1 MCRTS
6 GSTSPRERRLTSRT
20 EAHLANGGSPR
31 EQRLTSRTAAHLANR
46 GLPRE
51 QRLTSRTEFSS
62 PTEASGKLN

>member
-31 EQRLTSRTAAHLANR
+31 EQRLTSRTEAHLTNGVLLAD
-46 GLPRE
+46 GGFG
-51 QRLTSRTEFSS
+51 Q
-62 PTEASGKLN
+62 A